1 MQIRPLRRDEVVA
14 AGRVLLDAYTRMGQR
29 HAYAPPWASVD
40 EASEAA
46 SRDLADEPEGA
57 LVIEDDGTIVG
68 VGFVRRRG
76 EAATVGPIAT
86 AAWGRGLGGK
96 LLDELVAR
104 AEGWGCQAI
113 RLYQEGAN
121 PTSFALFAG
130 RSFAPVDV
138 VACVER
144 PPGKIPPGGSRG
156 LDIAPF
162 RPGDLEDV
170 AALDARLTGLDRRDD
185 LRSLLALVA
194 RRRGAVVAF
203 LGRSGGAL
211 GPAMA
216 LDAADLGTLLSR
228 ALDGEVTLRGRLSTA
243 APAALLMA
251 GALGFKVTSL
261 GTVMVRGPAPP
272 ARPPQ
277 LYSLVPEVL

>member
-1 MQIRPLRRDEVVA
+1 MQIRPLRRDDVVA
-14 AGRVLLDAYTRMGQR
+14 AARVLLDAYTRMGQR
-29 HAYAPPWASVD
+29 HGYAPPWAGVD
-40 EASEAA
+40 EAAAAA
-46 SRDLADEPEGA
+46 SRDLADEPEGS
-57 LVIEDDGTIVG
+57 LVVEDDGTIVG

-96 LLDELVAR
+96 LLDELVGR

-121 PTSFALFAG
+121 PTSFAMFAG

-144 PPGKIPPGGSRG
+144 APGKNPPGGSRG
-156 LDIAPF
+156 LDITPF
-162 RPGDLEDV
+162 RPGDLEEI
-170 AALDARLTGLDRRDD
+170 AALDTRLTGLERGAD
-185 LRSLLALVA
+185 LRALVALVA

-211 GPAMA
+211 GPAVA
-216 LDAADLGTLLSR
+216 LDAADLGTVLQRS
-228 ALDGEVTLRGRLSTA
+228 LDGDQPLRARLSTA

-277 LYSLVPEVL
+277 LYSIVPEVL